1 MGVAGRSRVD
11 SGQRVSGAGPQVTGP
26 RLAEEPCPAATE
38 ASSRRSKAPEVWLGL
53 EGAFVQEAGR
63 KVKGGAEGPMDWT
76 MEGAGKGLGLH
87 QDDRGL

>member
-1 MGVAGRSRVD
+1 M
-11 SGQRVSGAGPQVTGP
+11 TGP